1 MSGIVLSAAVRQNLL
16 SLQNTAELLSTT
28 QNRLASG
35 KKVNTA
41 LDNPTNFFTAQGL
54 DNRASDIN
62 NLLDGIGNGVQVL
75 QAANTGLTSLQKLVD
90 TAKSIANQVLQ
101 TTTGYTT
108 KANVTTTAGAVGTAA
123 DLTTGGT
130 TSLNGKTVILTPATG
145 PALTLTFSTAGGA
158 GNVNSL
164 AALNTA
170 ISAAGIGVT
179 ASISLTGFLTFTS
192 NNDNASQSITTSGT
206 AAANTVSITGTTAS
220 AIVAGSGT
228 PVVDPNSQTI
238 RASLVSQYNNIIT
251 QITTTSQDSSFNG
264 INLLFGDDLKLTF
277 NETGKSTL
285 SVPGVTFDAAGLGL
299 GPLTAGTDFLDNS
312 SANAVI
318 AKVTSASDQLRSEAS
333 ALGSNL
339 SIVQIRQDFAKNL
352 INVLQTGSANLTL
365 ADSNEEAANSQALS
379 TRQSIAVSALA
390 LSNQSQQSVL
400 QLLR

>member
-1 MSGIVLSAAVRQNLL
+1 MTLLAYGVAAWLFLAGLVGIVRSRNL
-16 SLQNTAELLSTT
+16 
-28 QNRLASG
+28 
-35 KKVNTA
+35 
-41 LDNPTNFFTAQGL
+41 
-54 DNRASDIN
+54 
-62 NLLDGIGNGVQVL
+62 
-75 QAANTGLTSLQKLVD
+75 
-90 TAKSIANQVLQ
+90 
-101 TTTGYTT
+101 
-108 KANVTTTAGAVGTAA
+108 
-123 DLTTGGT
+123 
-130 TSLNGKTVILTPATG
+130 
-145 PALTLTFSTAGGA
+145 
-158 GNVNSL
+158 
-164 AALNTA
+164 
-170 ISAAGIGVT
+170 IGVVICL
-179 ASISLTGFLTFTS
+179 SVV
-192 NNDNASQSITTSGT
+192 QSSTYVLLLAIGYRSG
-206 AAANTVSITGTTAS
+206 AKAPILADIP
-220 AIVAGSGT
+220 SGT

-318 AKVTSASDQLRSEAS
+318 AKVTAASDQLRSEAS